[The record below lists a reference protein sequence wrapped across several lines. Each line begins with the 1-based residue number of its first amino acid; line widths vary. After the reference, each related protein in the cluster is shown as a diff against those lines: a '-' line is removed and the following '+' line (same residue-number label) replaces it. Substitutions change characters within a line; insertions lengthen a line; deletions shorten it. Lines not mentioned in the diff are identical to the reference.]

1 MQSDSLKY
9 KSNIFGI
16 PGTGKTTTIVEAI
29 LQLRLL
35 QPRSRILVTA
45 SSNSA
50 CDTIALRI
58 CEYLQAIG
66 TQLVTLD
73 VMPDHQLMRI
83 YSHSIYFKGLNTVN
97 PLLLE
102 HSNCA
107 NLQYENL
114 AVDALRQSGIIV
126 ATLCTVGR
134 LVTDNLGKC
143 NFFTHIFIDEA
154 GASTEPESLI
164 GIMGIKQQD
173 DCHVILSG
181 DHKQLGAVI
190 KSNRAS
196 NLGLGHSLMERLLL
210 SEPYAVDEN
219 GNYDRTLQTRLR
231 CNYRSHPEIVRLYN
245 SLFYN
250 GELIA
255 LAPPEQVNLA
265 ANWHMLPNGKFPI
278 VFQATHG
285 VTERDVDS
293 TSSYNVL
300 EVRVLCWYVKQ
311 LLRNGLGGGVKVQE
325 EDIGI
330 IAPYV
335 AQCKH
340 VKELLHKLGYFN
352 VEVGSVE
359 NYQGREKTIIIATLV
374 RSFAGMGFM
383 RSSRRINVLLSR
395 AKSLMI
401 LIGNPVTLRY
411 HRDIEF
417 IINECKAQGN
427 YLFKRKNYTVK
438 QPYFLSHM
446 DDNEAGENEQALVL
460 NDPLSWYVRLFAEMS
475 LGPQPSAGK

>member
-1 MQSDSLKY
+1 M
-9 KSNIFGI
+9 
-16 PGTGKTTTIVEAI
+16 
-29 LQLRLL
+29 
-35 QPRSRILVTA
+35 
-45 SSNSA
+45 
-50 CDTIALRI
+50 
-58 CEYLQAIG
+58 
-66 TQLVTLD
+66 D
-73 VMPDHQLMRI
+73 VMPDHQLIRV
-83 YSHSIYFKGLNTVN
+83 YSRSIFFKGLNTVN
-97 PLLLE
+97 PLLLN

-107 NLQYENL
+107 NFQYKHL
-114 AVDALRQSGIIV
+114 GVDVLRQFGIIV

-134 LVTDNLGKC
+134 LVTENLGKC

-164 GIMGIKQQD
+164 GIVGIKQQD

-196 NLGLGHSLMERLLL
+196 NLGLGHSLMERLLR

-245 SLFYN
+245 SLFYD

-265 ANWHMLPNGKFPI
+265 AKWPMLPNGKFPI
-278 VFQATHG
+278 IFQATHG
-285 VTERDVDS
+285 VTEREFDS
-293 TSSYNVL
+293 RSSFNAL

-311 LLRNGLGGGVKVQE
+311 LLCKGLGGGIKVQE

-330 IAPYV
+330 IAPYM
-335 AQCKH
+335 AQCKL
-340 VKELLHKLGYFN
+340 VKELLHQLGYFN

-401 LIGNPVTLRY
+401 LVGNPVTLRH
-411 HRDIEF
+411 HRDIDF
-417 IINECKAQGN
+417 IIKECKIHGN
-427 YLFKRKNYTVK
+427 YLFKRKKNTVMQK
-438 QPYFLSHM
+438 HFLSEIK
-446 DDNEAGENEQALVL
+446 DNETEGNEEDISFYNLL
-460 NDPLSWYVRLFAEMS
+460 PWCVRLLTEMNLAQS
-475 LGPQPSAGK
+475 MQHSSAGKRF

>member
-1 MQSDSLKY
+1 MA
-9 KSNIFGI
+9 
-16 PGTGKTTTIVEAI
+16 GTGKTTTIVEAI
-29 LQLRLL
+29 LQLRLM

-58 CEYLQAIG
+58 CEYMLLQ
-66 TQLVTLD
+66 TQFAERIKESQLTTLG
-73 VMPDHQLMRI
+73 VMPEHQLIRL
-83 YSHSIYFKGLNTVN
+83 YSRSIYFKGLNTVN
-97 PLLLE
+97 PLLIN

-107 NLQYENL
+107 NLQYKHL
-114 AVDALRQSGIIV
+114 CVDVLRQFGIIV

-154 GASTEPESLI
+154 GASSEPESLI

-196 NLGLGHSLMERLLL
+196 KLGLGHSLMERLLL
-210 SEPYAVDEN
+210 SEPYALDEN

-231 CNYRSHPEIVRLYN
+231 CNYRSHPEIVRIYN
-245 SLFYN
+245 SLFYD

-265 ANWHMLPNGKFPI
+265 AKWPMLPNGRFPI
-278 VFQATHG
+278 IFQATHG
-285 VTERDVDS
+285 VTEREFDS
-293 TSSYNVL
+293 KSSFNAL

-311 LLRNGLGGGVKVQE
+311 LLCNGLGGGIKVQE

-330 IAPYV
+330 VAPYM
-335 AQCKH
+335 AQCKL
-340 VKELLHKLGYFN
+340 VKEVLHQLGYFN

-359 NYQGREKTIIIATLV
+359 NYQGREKTIIIASLV

-401 LIGNPVTLRY
+401 LIGNPVTLRH
-411 HRDIEF
+411 HRDIDF
-417 IINECKAQGN
+417 IIKECKIHGN
-427 YLFKRKNYTVK
+427 YLFKRKNSTIM
-438 QPYFLSHM
+438 QPHFLSEIE
-446 DDNEAGENEQALVL
+446 DNGTEGNEEDVFLYNLLPWCVQLL
-460 NDPLSWYVRLFAEMS
+460 TEMN
-475 LGPQPSAGK
+475 LGQPMHHNFAGKRF